1 MGYRQES
8 NGDNTTRSIT
18 GIVVMVVFFIGLFI
32 IARFVLKLLY
42 WLSPLLFIGA
52 IILDYKTVVGY
63 GQWLVN
69 LVKRNTGMGILAIV
83 GSLIFFPFVSAYLL
97 GKAYLSKKS
106 KDIQEEQ
113 RRHREGDLIDY
124 EEMDSRPLE
133 FPEMERRRR
142 SSEEDDLL
150 V

>member
-8 NGDNTTRSIT
+8 NGDSTTRSIT
-18 GIVVMVVFFIGLFI
+18 GIVVMIVFFIGMFI

-52 IILDYKTVVGY
+52 LILDYKTVVGY
-63 GQWLVN
+63 GQWLIK
-69 LVKRNTGMGILAIV
+69 LVRRNTVTGVLAIV
-83 GSLIFFPFVSAYLL
+83 ASLIFFPFVSAYLL

-113 RRHREGDLIDY
+113 RRQREGDLIDF

-142 SSEEDDLL
+142 SEEDDLI

>member
-1 MGYRQES
+1 MGYRQGS
-8 NGDNTTRSIT
+8 NDDSSTRSIT
-18 GIVVMVVFFIGLFI
+18 GIVLMIVFIIGLFI

-52 IILDYKTVVGY
+52 IILDYKTVIGY
-63 GQWLVN
+63 GQWLIN
-69 LVKRNTGMGILAIV
+69 LVKRNAATGILAIL

-97 GKAYLSKKS
+97 GKAYLSKQS
-106 KDIQEEQ
+106 KDAKEAQ
-113 RRHREGDLIDY
+113 RRQKEGDLIDF

-142 SSEEDDLL
+142 SQDDDLI